1 MKLSDLSRA
10 QRIILGAA
18 ALLLL
23 FLFLP
28 WFGTKDERTPNGI
41 LLPARHV
48 TIDVLH
54 PSVGALGWVLLLI
67 ALASIAAVI
76 VAIRRRDPGFTAA
89 ASLLTA
95 GIATIATFWILYRT
109 IVPLHSTSIR
119 FGIILG
125 LLAAIALTAG
135 ALLWMEEEGQRVSTA
150 RRRVGEALAS
160 ARSTP
165 RNYD

>member
-89 ASLLTA
+89 ASLL
-95 GIATIATFWILYRT
+95 
-109 IVPLHSTSIR
+109 
-119 FGIILG
+119 
-125 LLAAIALTAG
+125 
-135 ALLWMEEEGQRVSTA
+135 
-150 RRRVGEALAS
+150 
-160 ARSTP
+160 
-165 RNYD
+165 